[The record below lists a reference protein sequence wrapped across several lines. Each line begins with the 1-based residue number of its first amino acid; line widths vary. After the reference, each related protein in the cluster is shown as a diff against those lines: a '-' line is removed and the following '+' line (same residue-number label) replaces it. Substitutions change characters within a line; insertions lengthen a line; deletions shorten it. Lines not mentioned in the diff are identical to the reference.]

1 MARVFRVCCSL
12 LIFLILST
20 KVTSYE
26 KTLRKI
32 VRNQSK
38 MVQRPFSENVAPTPW
53 KNVSTHS
60 IVYDNRNPFSGV
72 SQVKTLYT
80 NQQRPKLSALNSGRS
95 KPTFSK
101 VKVMKTDSVN
111 DRLTRN
117 SMSDGN
123 VSSSPSTSEV
133 VNQNIRYSNVMPN
146 NMTIKNFY
154 QIPIQSK
161 FFPSVDERSSF
172 EQGNSKENSE
182 NSIKFDNPETVKDN
196 DTLLVKGVVTA
207 NPKRTKEPKNMNMT
221 HSIIDI
227 DSNNEKLDFVIE
239 GYPMDSQ
246 KFTYNLTVD
255 PLICAVIREVKAEI
269 DAQNYFANFNIEPW
283 WIRKKHFWNNIF
295 DSRYESLMRNPKWPA
310 LKVILVPRVHVDS
323 IWKKTFEQYH
333 KQSVSKILSNVVKK
347 LHFYERLTFSW
358 NEISHLSHWWKTTTH
373 RTRSVFRKLIKG
385 GRLEITTGGWIEPD
399 EATTH
404 IFGLTHQLIEGH
416 QWLKLHLNYT
426 PKVAWLTNSV
436 THSPTVPYL
445 LSTLDINEMVFTN
458 LHYSWEQY
466 LAEYQYTDFIWL
478 QNWDHEKSFPS
489 KLNDNFLRM
498 GNDRY
503 PKHAVLSHYLQY
515 NSDGFEACGPDRD
528 LCASYNFVNSQ
539 KNLDIN
545 SYNIKEKAEQLLEQY
560 SKTGTLTAHNTMI
573 APLGG
578 AYLYQIQS
586 ELDFQFNN
594 YMKIADFVNFN
605 KDLYKATVDFGT
617 VQDYF
622 KSITGK
628 NKNYPTLKGDFLN
641 YADINTGQPAY
652 WAGFYTSRPFTKILL
667 RRLQST
673 LRTTEILFSFAC
685 NFNVFRGFNLS
696 AVFEL
701 LLKARENVA
710 RLLDRN
716 VVSGTVTANV
726 LKYVH
731 NLILATVKDCW
742 YIQELS
748 ASFLTLKPDTNTPYL
763 QKYVYRDG
771 EFISVFRSI
780 SPGDH
785 IYIFNSMS
793 HDRTEI
799 VDIITRYSNIRVTD
813 HNKNDVTIQI
823 NPIWKLT
830 SDNYIKIS
838 RKFFKISFAVMVP
851 PMTLILYKIKMTY
864 DATNNAAAIFCSAC
878 IVEET
883 GNDKTIFPFYI
894 HPIQSGDIQL
904 ESYKHRL
911 VFDELTGFL
920 KTVAE
925 KETGKLKQV
934 FIDYGAFRGSYVNSG
949 MFLFNT
955 NTTKPLHDM
964 LASYRSGNKSKLL
977 FIVSGQV
984 TTELTTIYGRLLQ
997 HTTKIFNILNSPL
1010 SSAIYIESK
1019 VDYDV
1024 SPINRELEMF
1034 LSIQTDITNGNPPQL
1049 FTDNNSFQYTSR
1061 VLNISRRIESNVYP
1075 ITSMVYIQDKQSRL
1089 SLMTDHAQGVTAL
1102 QEGQLVVLLDRRIL
1116 FDDMRGT
1123 QEGLADKQMFR
1134 DIKAVYKTN
1143 LAGTNE
1149 GEPLSQFN
1157 LVNFPS
1163 MELVTLRVI
1172 F

>member
-1 MARVFRVCCSL
+1 M
-12 LIFLILST
+12 
-20 KVTSYE
+20 
-26 KTLRKI
+26 
-32 VRNQSK
+32 
-38 MVQRPFSENVAPTPW
+38 
-53 KNVSTHS
+53 
-60 IVYDNRNPFSGV
+60 
-72 SQVKTLYT
+72 
-80 NQQRPKLSALNSGRS
+80 
-95 KPTFSK
+95 
-101 VKVMKTDSVN
+101 
-111 DRLTRN
+111 
-117 SMSDGN
+117 
-123 VSSSPSTSEV
+123 
-133 VNQNIRYSNVMPN
+133 
-146 NMTIKNFY
+146 
-154 QIPIQSK
+154 
-161 FFPSVDERSSF
+161 
-172 EQGNSKENSE
+172 
-182 NSIKFDNPETVKDN
+182 
-196 DTLLVKGVVTA
+196 
-207 NPKRTKEPKNMNMT
+207 
-221 HSIIDI
+221 
-227 DSNNEKLDFVIE
+227 
-239 GYPMDSQ
+239 
-246 KFTYNLTVD
+246 
-255 PLICAVIREVKAEI
+255 
-269 DAQNYFANFNIEPW
+269 
-283 WIRKKHFWNNIF
+283 
-295 DSRYESLMRNPKWPA
+295 
-310 LKVILVPRVHVDS
+310 
-323 IWKKTFEQYH
+323 
-333 KQSVSKILSNVVKK
+333 
-347 LHFYERLTFSW
+347 
-358 NEISHLSHWWKTTTH
+358 
-373 RTRSVFRKLIKG
+373 
-385 GRLEITTGGWIEPD
+385 
-399 EATTH
+399 
-404 IFGLTHQLIEGH
+404 
-416 QWLKLHLNYT
+416 
-426 PKVAWLTNSV
+426 AWLTNSV
-436 THSPTVPYL
+436 THSPTMPYL
-445 LSTLDINEMVFTN
+445 LSKLDINEMVFTN
-458 LHYSWEQY
+458 LHYAWEQY
-466 LAEYQYTDFIWL
+466 LAEYQYADFIWL
-478 QNWDHEKSFPS
+478 QNWDHDKSFQS
-489 KLNDNFLRM
+489 KLNENFLKM
-498 GNDRY
+498 GNERY
-503 PKHAVLSHYLQY
+503 PKHAVLTHYLQY

-528 LCASYNFVNSQ
+528 QCASYNFVNSH

-560 SKTGTLTAHNTMI
+560 SKTGTITAHNTII

-578 AYLYQIQS
+578 AYLYQLQS

-605 KDLYKATVDFGT
+605 KDLYKATIDFGT

-622 KSITGK
+622 KSTRIK
-628 NKNYPTLKGDFLN
+628 DKYRNYPTLKGDFLN

-701 LLKARENVA
+701 LTKARENVA

-748 ASFLTLKPDTNTPYL
+748 ASFLTIKPEVNTPYL

-799 VDIITRYSNIRVTD
+799 VDIITRYSNIRITD

-823 NPIWKLT
+823 NPIWKHT
-830 SDNYIKIS
+830 ADNHIKIS

-851 PMTLILYKIKMTY
+851 PMTLILFKIKTTY
-864 DATNNAAAIFCSAC
+864 DATSNAAAIFCSAC

-894 HPIQSGDIQL
+894 NPIQSGDIQL

-911 VFDELTGFL
+911 VFDEFTGFL
-920 KTVAE
+920 KTVTE

-934 FIDYGAFRGSYVNSG
+934 FIDYGAFKSSYVNSG

-964 LASYRSGNKSKLL
+964 LSSYRSGKKSKLL

-1010 SSAIYIESK
+1010 SSAIYVESK

-1024 SPINRELEMF
+1024 TPANREVEMF

-1061 VLNISRRIESNVYP
+1061 VLNISRRVESNMYP
-1075 ITSMVYIQDKQSRL
+1075 ITSMAYIQDKESRL

-1102 QEGQLVVLLDRRIL
+1102 QEGQIVALLDRRIL
-1116 FDDMRGT
+1116 FDDLRGT
-1123 QEGLADKQMFR
+1123 HEGLADSTPTCHRHYILLENFIKSSTGYNQISSKDELQLPSLNALFLANSLNYVLDTFLIEKNHTHLCQYTSLPLIKNPFPCDIFVLNYRIDLGKDNLQYHVPSTALMILHRQSFSCQIISSLSIDCHGDNSFTSEQIFR

-1143 LAGTNE
+1143 LAGTSE
-1149 GEPLSQFN
+1149 GEPLSQFS
-1157 LVNFPS
+1157 LVNFPY
-1163 MELVTLRVI
+1163 MEIVTLRVI